1 MNVIITYLVN
11 LVPSSHP
18 VRGQRSG
25 IRRSRTVEPAMEPK
39 LKIVRPARDPELLS
53 DLGSRAIETLQGRDE
68 RLSEQ
73 LADLAAQTKRN
84 TALTNKLNL
93 QVKGIKADL
102 LELKKTDH
110 SICALLED
118 IHTALKA
125 NIAASKKK

>member
-1 MNVIITYLVN
+1 
-11 LVPSSHP
+11 
-18 VRGQRSG
+18 
-25 IRRSRTVEPAMEPK
+25 MEPK